1 MEWWVV
7 DVIKIIVINL
17 VLSGDNAVVIAMA
30 SRNLPEPLQRLA
42 IFWGAVGAIALRVIL
57 TIVAVKLL
65 SIPFLMSLGALL
77 LLWVAVSLL
86 KEESGEKHQ
95 EIQAPNLLVNAV
107 MIIML
112 ADFIM
117 SLDNVI
123 AIAAVAQGSM
133 FLIVLGLV
141 ISIPIIIWGSHFIL
155 KLLERYPLF
164 LYLGSAILA
173 YTAGEMILTDPQ
185 VSPFITGWWPFPHWL
200 FPALM
205 ALLVTGAGYL
215 CKQMKA
221 HY

>member
-1 MEWWVV
+1 
-7 DVIKIIVINL
+7 
-17 VLSGDNAVVIAMA
+17 
-30 SRNLPEPLQRLA
+30 
-42 IFWGAVGAIALRVIL
+42 VGAIALRVIL

-173 YTAGEMILTDPQ
+173 YTAGEMI
-185 VSPFITGWWPFPHWL
+185 
-200 FPALM
+200 
-205 ALLVTGAGYL
+205 
-215 CKQMKA
+215 
-221 HY
+221 